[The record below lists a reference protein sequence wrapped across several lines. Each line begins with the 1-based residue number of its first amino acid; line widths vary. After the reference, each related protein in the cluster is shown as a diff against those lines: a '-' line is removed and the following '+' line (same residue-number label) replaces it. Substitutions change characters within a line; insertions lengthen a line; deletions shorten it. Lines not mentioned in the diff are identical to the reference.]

1 MDTAINLAFQMEH
14 WPLVQIE
21 QTKSCIEKL
30 FPDSLTTLSK
40 SLGKIVEVSVV
51 VVIMCLSAVNVI

>member
-51 VVIMCLSAVNVI
+51 VVIMCLSAVNII

>member
-21 QTKSCIEKL
+21 QTRSCIEKL

-51 VVIMCLSAVNVI
+51 VVIMCLSAVNII